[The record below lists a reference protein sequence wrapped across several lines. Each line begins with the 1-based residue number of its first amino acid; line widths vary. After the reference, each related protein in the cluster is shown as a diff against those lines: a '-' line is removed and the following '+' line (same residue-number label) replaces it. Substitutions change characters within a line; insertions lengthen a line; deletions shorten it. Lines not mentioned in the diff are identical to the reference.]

1 MMETR
6 NIVQNPCRLRARNA
20 RMKVVV
26 MIVALILVVPITL
39 FTDNKPW
46 DNAWVRIAEGDIN
59 ACVAQA
65 TEEILRHDRQ
75 RWSR

>member
-1 MMETR
+1 MKTR
-6 NIVQNPCRLRARNA
+6 KTVQKPCRLRVKNA

-26 MIVALILVVPITL
+26 MIVTLILVVPITL
-39 FTDNKPW
+39 FTDKKPW

-59 ACVAQA
+59 ACVARA
-65 TEEILRHDRQ
+65 TEEIQRHDQQ